1 MTSAVDMTL
10 EWPSPGSL
18 RARQLALAT
27 AKWLVAVNIVTGAP
41 LFALWAGAQFQTSGA
56 PSMGSVVVVVVALAA
71 TSYGLIAL
79 FRALAEG
86 QERLD
91 NSERADGTR
100 LPWLHGKPRV
110 QQSKVRKARA
120 ATSAAARSLAAQP
133 PREPLILID
142 GDTGGSRPW
151 RSVTPHL
158 EFGFEVLAGVL
169 PRDGSIDGTTRAMD
183 RVGWQTAHVVARPCD
198 ARAAV
203 DLARLGR
210 ARSLLILENDAVAG
224 DSAALATEIAELA
237 AFRPPS

>member
-1 MTSAVDMTL
+1 MTSAAEMTL
-10 EWPSPGSL
+10 AWPSPGLL
-18 RARQLALAT
+18 RATQLALGT
-27 AKWLVAVNIVTGAP
+27 AKWLVAANIVTGGP
-41 LFALWAGAQFQTSGA
+41 VFALWAGSQFQTSGS

-71 TSYGLIAL
+71 ASYGLVAL
-79 FRALAEG
+79 FRALAEA
-86 QERLD
+86 QERIG
-91 NSERADGTR
+91 STEKVDGTR

-110 QQSKVRKARA
+110 RQSKGAEGRA
-120 ATSAAARSLAAQP
+120 AGQSLATQP

-183 RVGWQTAHVVARPCD
+183 RFGWQTAHVVARPCD
-198 ARAAV
+198 AHAAV

-210 ARSLLILENDAVAG
+210 ARSLLILESDAVAD
-224 DSAALATEIAELA
+224 DSAAVATEIAELA
-237 AFRPPS
+237 VFRPPS